1 MSLDARHV
9 HRRIIELQTEHGDL
23 DAAIAKLAADLSTD
37 EILLRRLKKRKLQI
51 KDHIVSLQMQLVPDI
66 EA

>member
-1 MSLDARHV
+1 MNADVLSV
-9 HRRIIELQTEHGDL
+9 HNRIIELQTEHRDL
-23 DAAIAKLAADLSTD
+23 DAAIARLAIDLSTD

-66 EA
+66 QA